1 MNIFV
6 GFCQLSQETC
16 YELIPNRI
24 CLPRFS
30 PVRTT
35 TAFVT
40 DVCKGGLI
48 PPSIQFR
55 VIMSIFAKNSFELNC
70 GGLIFSSVFNESR
83 RSILSFYAKHIFL
96 VFIEWSTETARY
108 GMNCVWNL
116 YHQNG
121 RSTTRNICSITG
133 RILPAQNKCKVE
145 DEAGVPN
152 I

>member
-1 MNIFV
+1 MGKFLGRNQSSTRSATGFSILDEQFIYNLPPWLRSLSHKLSGRQDNLAQNIFV

-40 DVCKGGLI
+40 DVYKGGLI

-55 VIMSIFAKNSFELNC
+55 VIMSIFAKTVSKLW
-70 GGLIFSSVFNESR
+70 R
-83 RSILSFYAKHIFL
+83 FL
-96 VFIEWSTETARY
+96 VQFSNQE
-108 GMNCVWNL
+108 GPFCLFM
-116 YHQNG
+116 
-121 RSTTRNICSITG
+121 
-133 RILPAQNKCKVE
+133 
-145 DEAGVPN
+145 PN
-152 I
+152 TSF